1 MRNIKIF
8 FLLNKNAD
16 LSTSQLWTSFV
27 KINACRWYPALII
40 MRWVLQAVVSGISLA
55 IAGRYIDKG
64 FLVFLASTVIALTT
78 LSPLFD
84 DIDVHLR
91 RYKSEYLHTL
101 MREREKT
108 GIFLIDNIFWF
119 SAFRNLG
126 TMIFWSQIAI
136 LSGGWRAAL
145 LLVVVALASYTV
157 FIAHSFFRMRVNSI
171 SGMVSYALTGV
182 AITAVSALIFSSIF
196 TLILELKTAVAE
208 GRGEVFG
215 GEAMGLLYGSMLSA
229 VNDIY
234 SSAGF
239 FFSGS
244 IILVILVIT
253 VLLVR
258 SSRMG
263 IMTPSGFRS
272 HYVDSALRSI
282 RITSF
287 EHVTA
292 AQLRGLSPRYGHS
305 ELNVLVPMEFW
316 LLVGFTLSVI
326 PTLSNPAAILSLIAI
341 QIYILTMAVHRGFA
355 AHYPAVFEFGSAI
368 KTLRVFRQTDSSM
381 RMKYY
386 GSSEKLLRHLSI
398 FPVFLL
404 SGGYILLAILLS
416 GNSLDIRMSIATL
429 IGGLIFTSILAFPMP
444 RLCMASPID
453 AIEVLLRKADA
464 LSPRMSFEDLVSL
477 SGYRT
482 LRSIRMM
489 PIFLVQTAIVFTLVL
504 FPALGFLE
512 GATWWIFLA
521 GVLVA
526 LPVGVFI
533 ASHRS
538 GGLN

>member
-16 LSTSQLWTSFV
+16 LSTSQLWSSFV
-27 KINACRWYPALII
+27 KINVCRWYPALII

-55 IAGRYIDKG
+55 IAGRYIEKG
-64 FLVFLASTVIALTT
+64 FLVFLASTIIALTT

-126 TMIFWSQIAI
+126 TMIFWSEVAI
-136 LSGGWRAAL
+136 LSGGWRTAL
-145 LLVVVALASYTV
+145 LLAVVALASYTV

-171 SGMVSYALTGV
+171 SGMVSYALTGL

-208 GRGEVFG
+208 GRGEVFE
-215 GEAMGLLYGSMLSA
+215 GEAMGLLYGSVLSA

-305 ELNVLVPMEFW
+305 ELNEAY
-316 LLVGFTLSVI
+316 S
-326 PTLSNPAAILSLIAI
+326 
-341 QIYILTMAVHRGFA
+341 
-355 AHYPAVFEFGSAI
+355 
-368 KTLRVFRQTDSSM
+368 
-381 RMKYY
+381 
-386 GSSEKLLRHLSI
+386 
-398 FPVFLL
+398 
-404 SGGYILLAILLS
+404 
-416 GNSLDIRMSIATL
+416 
-429 IGGLIFTSILAFPMP
+429 
-444 RLCMASPID
+444 
-453 AIEVLLRKADA
+453 
-464 LSPRMSFEDLVSL
+464 
-477 SGYRT
+477 
-482 LRSIRMM
+482 
-489 PIFLVQTAIVFTLVL
+489 
-504 FPALGFLE
+504 
-512 GATWWIFLA
+512 
-521 GVLVA
+521 
-526 LPVGVFI
+526 
-533 ASHRS
+533 
-538 GGLN
+538 